1 MWITALAD
9 ALLPAAK
16 QFIDQVAASDKTA
29 ATAAAVSQDPN
40 APREVKQAAANVAQA
55 ALKDKHAAETAA
67 MQAQT
72 GGGQGKT
79 DGAGGGSAV
88 LIGLAIAFFAFRKR

>member
-9 ALLPAAK
+9 ALLPAAQ
-16 QFIDQVAASDKTA
+16 QFIDKVTASDKTA
-29 ATAAAVSQDPN
+29 ATAAAVSNDPN
-40 APREVKQAAANVAQA
+40 APKEVKQAAANVAQA

-72 GGGQGKT
+72 GGAAPT
-79 DGAGGGSAV
+79 GGNG
-88 LIGLAIAFFAFRKR
+88 IAIAAAVVIAMLAFGKRRR